1 MDFIQTRL
9 LQREKEHFI
18 SIDRW
23 KAWDPPEK
31 TGELPSPVP
40 LKGSQTLEEKSG
52 HREKRIW
59 CPPEILP
66 KRLPLWLFKC
76 TIIHICQWT
85 GQSQRSKVT
94 FLKQMIH

>member
-9 LQREKEHFI
+9 LQREKEYFI

-40 LKGSQTLEEKSG
+40 LKGSQTLEEKSR
-52 HREKRIW
+52 H
-59 CPPEILP
+59 
-66 KRLPLWLFKC
+66 
-76 TIIHICQWT
+76 
-85 GQSQRSKVT
+85 
-94 FLKQMIH
+94 